1 MILSNPLSDK
11 QQKLVAGEIRKWM
24 DAGIVNGV
32 TGETLLAR
40 YPGDANKTSV
50 SEVLTLIGSILVGLG
65 TILFIAA
72 NWSAITIGVKLI
84 IIIAAIAL
92 AHFGGWKLRFEPGK
106 RPRLGTALL
115 VLGSLFYGAAIWLIA
130 QIFNIEGNFSDGVL
144 FWAIGTSA
152 VTLASGI
159 MPLGCMSVIL
169 LHWWCLTSKD
179 LWEFNRARSDLGL
192 LPNLLAVSVVAVF
205 MSVRMQSRAMAWVSL
220 VAGTITVLCQMYY
233 TAETQLLLWGL
244 LVSAGYLWTRERVPR
259 LTMPF
264 LITGAVS
271 ILMGLLVS
279 TFGSVNYRQYPIN
292 QIGVMLAA
300 TLAALG
306 VVAWKFP
313 KFKLEATVCI
323 IFGIATCLLHG
334 TQEGSSRLVSN
345 ILLLLAIAGFAYVGM
360 TRLRSAA
367 IVNIAI
373 VFFVFDVIARYF
385 DMFYSTMNRSMFF
398 VGGGMLLMLA
408 GTLAERGRRKLVE
421 NIDADNVNSK
431 PTSGSSNDAAVDIE
445 AGEREESEP
454 QAREQQGEID
464 RTEDSDDN

>member
-1 MILSNPLSDK
+1 MSTSLSDK

-24 DAGIVNGV
+24 DAGIVNGF
-32 TGETLLAR
+32 TGEMLLAR
-40 YPGDANKTSV
+40 YPGNPNKASV
-50 SEVLTLIGSILVGLG
+50 SEILTLIGSVLVGLG

-84 IIIAAIAL
+84 IIISAITL
-92 AHFGGWKLRFEPGK
+92 THIGGWKLRFEPGK
-106 RPRLGTALL
+106 HPRLGAGLL

-130 QIFNIEGNFSDGVL
+130 QIFNIEGNFADGVL
-144 FWAIGTSA
+144 LWAIGTSA
-152 VTLASGI
+152 VALATGI

-169 LHWWCLTSKD
+169 LHWWCVTSRE
-179 LWEFNRARSDLGL
+179 LWEFNRPRSDLGL
-192 LPNLLAVSVVAVF
+192 LPNLLAISIFAVF

-220 VAGTITVLCQMYY
+220 VAGTITILTEMYY
-233 TAETQLLLWGL
+233 AGQTLLLLWGL
-244 LVSAGYLWTRERVPR
+244 LVSAGYLWTRERVQR

-271 ILMGLLVS
+271 ILMGLLFT
-279 TFGSVNYRQYPIN
+279 TFGYVNYRQYPIN
-292 QIGVMLAA
+292 QIEVMLAA

-313 KFKLEATVCI
+313 KYRLEAASCI

-334 TQEGSSRLVSN
+334 TQEGSSRLASN
-345 ILLLLAIAGFAYVGM
+345 VLLLLAIAGFAYVGM

-398 VGGGMLLMLA
+398 VGGGVLLMLA
-408 GTLAERGRRKLVE
+408 GTLAEHGRRKLVE
-421 NIDADNVNSK
+421 NIDVNNFNSR
-431 PTSGSSNDAAVDIE
+431 PTPNSSNDAEVYID
-445 AGEREESEP
+445 AGECEESEP
-454 QAREQQGEID
+454 QAREQQEEINW
-464 RTEDSDDN
+464 TEDSDDN